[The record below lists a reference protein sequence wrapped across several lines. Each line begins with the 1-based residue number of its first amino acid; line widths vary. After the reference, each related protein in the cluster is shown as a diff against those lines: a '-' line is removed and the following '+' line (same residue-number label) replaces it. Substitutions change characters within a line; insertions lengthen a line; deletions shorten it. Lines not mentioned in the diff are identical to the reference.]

1 MRQTIHQQL
10 KDKHVRVM
18 MIVKSVVITRETMNE
33 VMNPSGGRLG
43 RDKNTISGHE
53 NSRIAK

>member
-1 MRQTIHQQL
+1 
-10 KDKHVRVM
+10 
-18 MIVKSVVITRETMNE
+18 MIVKIVVIRSETINE
-33 VMNPSGGRLG
+33 VVNPSGGNFG

>member
-1 MRQTIHQQL
+1 MRQTIRQQL

-18 MIVKSVVITRETMNE
+18 MIVKIVVIRSKTTNE
-33 VMNPSGGRLG
+33 VMNPSGGHLG
-43 RDKNTISGHE
+43 RDNNTISGNE

>member
-1 MRQTIHQQL
+1 MC
-10 KDKHVRVM
+10 VV
-18 MIVKSVVITRETMNE
+18 MIVKIVVIRSKAINE